1 MRGLGVRER
10 VREKARREEM
20 VRRICDDSRLT
31 MDRESEASVTGPVE
45 SGHAG
50 CLTVAA
56 QGLRTAT

>member
-1 MRGLGVRER
+1 
-10 VREKARREEM
+10 M

-31 MDRESEASVTGPVE
+31 MDRESEVSVTGPVE

-56 QGLRTAT
+56 HGSTYSNLK